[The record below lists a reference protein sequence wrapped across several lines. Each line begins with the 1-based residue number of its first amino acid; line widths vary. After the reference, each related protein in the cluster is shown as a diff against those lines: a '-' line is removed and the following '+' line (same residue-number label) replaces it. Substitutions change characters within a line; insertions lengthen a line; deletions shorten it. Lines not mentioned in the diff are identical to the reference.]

1 MQLKETK
8 AAAKELL
15 SELPIRKPRRLKRSD
30 ITMLILSLVFALI
43 IWLYIAVTIYTETS
57 PKFTKLPITA
67 DITNTKASN
76 YGLQLLP
83 ESEEYIQSMTVD
95 CTLVGNRAAIGGLSR
110 SDLEAYIDFD
120 TDIIDRTGVQ
130 SLPIKIRTKN
140 GAQFTKAEITPNRI
154 TVKMDHFT
162 KKEVPVSDANHPNLS
177 PDQDAII
184 REDKI
189 TYSPSKIE
197 VRGPSELLNKL
208 DHICVNLSDSETLT
222 ETKTFESG
230 NFSYLDSDGKAL
242 TDSEG
247 KELSSDVFEIS
258 ANRFSVT
265 IPIYYSRKFPV
276 SVEITGIPG
285 SIDEAA
291 LKDVIYRRLR
301 IVSGNK
307 TFSLPGYGED
317 NMTIT
322 IETSNIN
329 NKVSLEDRSSYNTLP
344 IELSDL
350 VPGKAIT
357 RSFPDAEG
365 FESPDNIS
373 SVTFRLD
380 DTDIL
385 TETRWL
391 KNSEIDLQN
400 RNDRFGY
407 DLKSPDGNTQVTL
420 CGTAEELAMVDSEDL
435 KAYVNLINIT
445 EKGNKTS
452 KINVILP
459 DTVSGV
465 WVIKPPSL
473 ALNVRDAE

>member
-1 MQLKETK
+1 MQLKGTK

-15 SELPIRKPRRLKRSD
+15 SELPIRKPRKLKRSD
-30 ITMLILSLVFALI
+30 ITMLILSLIFALF
-43 IWLYIAVTIYTETS
+43 IWVYIAVTFYSETS
-57 PKFTKLPITA
+57 PKFTKLPVTA

-83 ESEEYIQSMTVD
+83 ESEEYINSLTVD
-95 CTLVGNRAAIGGLSR
+95 CTLVGNRASIGGLSR

-120 TDIIDRTGVQ
+120 SDVTDRIGVQ

-140 GAQFTKAEITPNRI
+140 GAQYTKAEITPNRV

-162 KKEVPVSDANHPNLS
+162 KKEVPVRDVQHPNLTL
-177 PDQDAII
+177 DADAII
-184 REDKI
+184 RDDKI

-208 DHICVNLSDSETLT
+208 DHICVNVSDSDTLS

-230 NFSYLDSDGKAL
+230 NFSYVDSDGKVL

-247 KELSSDVFEIS
+247 KALNNDAFEIS

-276 SVEITGIPG
+276 GVEITEIPG
-285 SIDEAA
+285 SYDETA
-291 LKDVIYRRLR
+291 LKDVLYRRLR
-301 IVSGNK
+301 IVSGSK
-307 TFSLPGYGED
+307 TFSLPGYGD
-317 NMTIT
+317 DTMTIT

-329 NKVSLEDRSSYNTLP
+329 NKVSLEDITSYNTMP
-344 IELSDL
+344 IALSDL

-357 RSFPDAEG
+357 RSFLAAEG
-365 FESPDNIS
+365 FESPDNIA

-385 TETRWL
+385 TETRWI

-400 RNDRFGY
+400 RNDRFSY

-420 CGTAEELAMVDSEDL
+420 CGTAEELAMVDNEDL
-435 KAYVNLINIT
+435 CQ
-445 EKGNKTS
+445 
-452 KINVILP
+452 P
-459 DTVSGV
+459 DQHYG
-465 WVIKPPSL
+465 
-473 ALNVRDAE
+473 EGQ